1 MFMDF
6 EALVKELINRT
17 GCEAEKTGDEQ
28 DQEYTLGY
36 ALEDNRKQELIIF
49 PFEEEGKELVRL
61 VSFIG
66 KRQDFSNAKLI
77 SFLELNMSLRFGAFA
92 IYQGQVALVST
103 VGYESILDA
112 DEVTE
117 HLAYITKMAD
127 NFERT
132 LVGLDRK

>member
-1 MFMDF
+1 MDF
-6 EALVKELINRT
+6 EGLVKELINRT
-17 GCEAEKTGDEQ
+17 GCEAEKTGDEEN
-28 DQEYTLGY
+28 QEYTLQYG
-36 ALEDNRKQELIIF
+36 LEDDRKQEVVVF
-49 PFEEEGKELVRL
+49 PFEEEDKELVRL

-66 KRQDFSNAKLI
+66 KRQDFSNARLI

-103 VGYESILDA
+103 VAYESILDA
-112 DEVTE
+112 DDVVD
-117 HLAYITKMAD
+117 HISYLTKMAD